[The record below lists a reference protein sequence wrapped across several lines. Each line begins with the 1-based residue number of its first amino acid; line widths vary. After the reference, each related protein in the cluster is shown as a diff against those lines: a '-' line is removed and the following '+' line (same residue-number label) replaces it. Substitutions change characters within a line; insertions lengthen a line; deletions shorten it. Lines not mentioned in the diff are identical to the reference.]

1 MCNNIYIKVCRNHQH
16 QSRSHVDVNMLRVFV
31 SSNQLFFFSFVCGLC
46 VFLYVS
52 RKKGESGKKKGL
64 CVVKSRGWEFGVQP
78 AVNISLFYIA
88 ELNYAH
94 NLTRESLYDVYIWVL
109 FFILSSGNQ
118 VPDLSSYFLSLF
130 SFFYSQNEESN
141 VSLLFVWFA
150 SVFSRLPWASL
161 MTPPSFFFSSFIFYQ
176 NRKRDQ
182 VLGILF
188 DWKAFEEFRQVN
200 VDPFADPE
208 SIRENGSRMQFFI
221 QTTSIWGDDVPLL
234 VLSYRFVF
242 ICFLHAASV
251 RAGGGGRWRSFNVV
265 HTCQHRFG
273 AIILYPLT
281 CRDDRYI
288 FTEITVKCFIVT
300 CHEIINPLVEMTSS
314 LFRHFSCVIF

>member
-161 MTPPSFFFSSFIFYQ
+161 MTPPSFFFLLLFSTRIGNGTKSWGFFLIERLLKSSVKSMLTHLQTRNPSERTEAGCNFSF
-176 NRKRDQ
+176 K
-182 VLGILF
+182 LLLF
-188 DWKAFEEFRQVN
+188 GGMMF
-200 VDPFADPE
+200 PF
-208 SIRENGSRMQFFI
+208 
-221 QTTSIWGDDVPLL
+221 
-234 VLSYRFVF
+234 
-242 ICFLHAASV
+242 
-251 RAGGGGRWRSFNVV
+251 
-265 HTCQHRFG
+265 
-273 AIILYPLT
+273 
-281 CRDDRYI
+281 
-288 FTEITVKCFIVT
+288 
-300 CHEIINPLVEMTSS
+300 
-314 LFRHFSCVIF
+314 